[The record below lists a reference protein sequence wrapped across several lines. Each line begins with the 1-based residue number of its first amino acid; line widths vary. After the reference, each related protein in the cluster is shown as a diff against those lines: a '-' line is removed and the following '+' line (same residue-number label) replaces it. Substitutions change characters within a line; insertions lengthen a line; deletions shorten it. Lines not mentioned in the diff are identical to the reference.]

1 MIDYCVCYLEVLNK
15 PFEILPRVPLAT
27 VNAIDNVHND
37 VHQNQGDDKADD
49 KIIEG
54 GESCEDVVDGHN

>member
-27 VNAIDNVHND
+27 ANAIDDVQND

-49 KIIEG
+49 KIIED
-54 GESCEDVVDGHN
+54 GEECENVVDGHN